1 MYLIKSSTD
10 QDVVIDS
17 SDSVDNIPSLDQC
30 WLQCIT
36 VLSTF
41 ANNSFHMSNQVCL
54 CLLLHFQVPEFAVDR
69 LQRCLLRRGEKVPS
83 GMALLKCYDSII
95 LPLLSHYGTNER
107 DRSYII
113 GITTSTM
120 LASSETL
127 SQQPG
132 YASLW
137 LRFIDLLCSYIREE
151 GGIGEMTTERMKNLL
166 MVMIVEKRFDSMNE
180 VSGQN
185 VLEATM
191 TMLDSY
197 CPSIRRDLE
206 QAFDHS
212 ENPKGGEEE
221 VKSEEVK
228 SEEVKEEVKSEE
240 VKSEEVKEKEEKEEV
255 KSEEVKSEEVKEKEE
270 KEEVKSEE
278 VKSEEVKSEEVKKEE
293 EKEEVKEEEKEEV
306 QTAEE
311 EKDDETHPTE
321 NTQNTPETTQHV
333 PEENAERET
342 QLPSEEIAEKT
353 ITVEENEND
362 VVSKQEEEKKQ
373 EAEEN
378 LQKATQSGDIQNSE
392 DEVITIEDDVCDS
405 TN

>member
-166 MVMIVEKRFDSMNE
+166 MVMIVEKRFDIMNE

-228 SEEVKEEVKSEE
+228 ESEEKKEEVKESEEVKK
-240 VKSEEVKEKEEKEEV
+240 
-255 KSEEVKSEEVKEKEE
+255 
-270 KEEVKSEE
+270 
-278 VKSEEVKSEEVKKEE
+278 EVKKEE

>member
-166 MVMIVEKRFDSMNE
+166 MVMIVEKRFDIMNE

-240 VKSEEVKEKEEKEEV
+240 VKESEEKKEEVKESEEVKK
-255 KSEEVKSEEVKEKEE
+255 
-270 KEEVKSEE
+270 
-278 VKSEEVKSEEVKKEE
+278 EVKKEE

-321 NTQNTPETTQHV
+321 NTQNTPETTQHA
-333 PEENAERET
+333 PEENAEREM
-342 QLPSEEIAEKT
+342 QLPSEETAEKT

-362 VVSKQEEEKKQ
+362 IVSKQEEEKKQ

-392 DEVITIEDDVCDS
+392 DEAITIKEDDVCDS

>member
-54 CLLLHFQVPEFAVDR
+54 LLLLHLQVPEFAVDR

-166 MVMIVEKRFDSMNE
+166 MVMIVEKRFDIMNE

-212 ENPKGGEEE
+212 ENPKGGEDG
-221 VKSEEVK
+221 VK
-228 SEEVKEEVKSEE
+228 SEEVKESEEKKEEVKESEEKKEEVKESEE
-240 VKSEEVKEKEEKEEV
+240 VKKEVKKEEEKEEV
-255 KSEEVKSEEVKEKEE
+255 QTA
-270 KEEVKSEE
+270 
-278 VKSEEVKSEEVKKEE
+278 EE

-321 NTQNTPETTQHV
+321 NTQNTPETTQHA
-333 PEENAERET
+333 PEENAEREM
-342 QLPSEEIAEKT
+342 QLPSEETAEKT

-362 VVSKQEEEKKQ
+362 IVSKQEEEKKQ

>member
-54 CLLLHFQVPEFAVDR
+54 RLLLHLQVPEFAVDR

-166 MVMIVEKRFDSMNE
+166 MVMIVEKRFDIMNE

-212 ENPKGGEEE
+212 ENPKGGEDG
-221 VKSEEVK
+221 VK
-228 SEEVKEEVKSEE
+228 SEEVKESEE
-240 VKSEEVKEKEEKEEV
+240 KKEEVKESEEAKKEAKKEEEKEEV
-255 KSEEVKSEEVKEKEE
+255 KEEE
-270 KEEVKSEE
+270 KK
-278 VKSEEVKSEEVKKEE
+278 EVKKEE

-311 EKDDETHPTE
+311 EKKDDETHPTE

-342 QLPSEEIAEKT
+342 QLPSEETAEKT

-362 VVSKQEEEKKQ
+362 IVSKQEEEKKQ

>member
-41 ANNSFHMSNQVCL
+41 ANNSFHMSNQVCF

-166 MVMIVEKRFDSMNE
+166 MVMIVEKRFDIMNE

-240 VKSEEVKEKEEKEEV
+240 VKSEEVKEK
-255 KSEEVKSEEVKEKEE
+255 
-270 KEEVKSEE
+270 
-278 VKSEEVKSEEVKKEE
+278 E

-392 DEVITIEDDVCDS
+392 DKVITIEDDVCDS

>member
-54 CLLLHFQVPEFAVDR
+54 LLLLHLQVPEFAVDR

-166 MVMIVEKRFDSMNE
+166 MVMIVEKRFDIMNE

-197 CPSIRRDLE
+197 CPSIRRDLV

-212 ENPKGGEEE
+212 ENPKGGEDG
-221 VKSEEVK
+221 VK
-228 SEEVKEEVKSEE
+228 SEEVKESEEKKEEVKESEEKKEEVKESEE
-240 VKSEEVKEKEEKEEV
+240 VKK
-255 KSEEVKSEEVKEKEE
+255 
-270 KEEVKSEE
+270 
-278 VKSEEVKSEEVKKEE
+278 EVKKEE

-311 EKDDETHPTE
+311 EKKDDETHPTE

-362 VVSKQEEEKKQ
+362 IVSKQEEEKKQ

-392 DEVITIEDDVCDS
+392 DEVITIKEDDVCDS

>member
-228 SEEVKEEVKSEE
+228 SEEVKEK
-240 VKSEEVKEKEEKEEV
+240 
-255 KSEEVKSEEVKEKEE
+255 
-270 KEEVKSEE
+270 
-278 VKSEEVKSEEVKKEE
+278 E

-342 QLPSEEIAEKT
+342 QLPSEETAEKT

-362 VVSKQEEEKKQ
+362 IVSKQEEEKKQ

>member
-54 CLLLHFQVPEFAVDR
+54 LLLLHLQVPEFAVDR

-166 MVMIVEKRFDSMNE
+166 MVMIVEKRFDIMNE

-228 SEEVKEEVKSEE
+228 ESEEKKEEVKESEEVKK
-240 VKSEEVKEKEEKEEV
+240 
-255 KSEEVKSEEVKEKEE
+255 
-270 KEEVKSEE
+270 
-278 VKSEEVKSEEVKKEE
+278 EVKKEE

-321 NTQNTPETTQHV
+321 NTQNTPETTQHA
-333 PEENAERET
+333 PEENAEREM
-342 QLPSEEIAEKT
+342 QLPSEETAEKT

-362 VVSKQEEEKKQ
+362 IVSKQEEEKKQ

>member
-166 MVMIVEKRFDSMNE
+166 MVMIVEKRFDIMNE

-212 ENPKGGEEE
+212 ENPKGGEDG

-240 VKSEEVKEKEEKEEV
+240 VKSEEVKESEEKKEEVKEEV
-255 KSEEVKSEEVKEKEE
+255 KSEEVKK
-270 KEEVKSEE
+270 
-278 VKSEEVKSEEVKKEE
+278 EVKKEE

-321 NTQNTPETTQHV
+321 NTQNTPETTQHA
-333 PEENAERET
+333 PEENAEREM
-342 QLPSEEIAEKT
+342 QLPSEETAEKT

-362 VVSKQEEEKKQ
+362 IVSKQEEEKKQ

-392 DEVITIEDDVCDS
+392 DEVITIKEDDVCDS

>member
-166 MVMIVEKRFDSMNE
+166 MVMIVEKRFDIMNE

-212 ENPKGGEEE
+212 ENPKGGEDG

-240 VKSEEVKEKEEKEEV
+240 VKK
-255 KSEEVKSEEVKEKEE
+255 
-270 KEEVKSEE
+270 
-278 VKSEEVKSEEVKKEE
+278 EVKKEE

-321 NTQNTPETTQHV
+321 NTQNTPETTQHA
-333 PEENAERET
+333 PEENAEREM
-342 QLPSEEIAEKT
+342 QLPSEETAEKT

-362 VVSKQEEEKKQ
+362 IVSKQEEEKKQ

-392 DEVITIEDDVCDS
+392 DEVITIKEDDVCDS

>member
-166 MVMIVEKRFDSMNE
+166 MVMIVEKRFDIMNE

-228 SEEVKEEVKSEE
+228 ESEEKKEEVKESEEVKK
-240 VKSEEVKEKEEKEEV
+240 
-255 KSEEVKSEEVKEKEE
+255 
-270 KEEVKSEE
+270 
-278 VKSEEVKSEEVKKEE
+278 EVKKEE

-321 NTQNTPETTQHV
+321 NTQNTPETTQHA
-333 PEENAERET
+333 PEENAEREM
-342 QLPSEEIAEKT
+342 QLPSEETAEKT

-362 VVSKQEEEKKQ
+362 IVSKQEEEKKQ

>member
-166 MVMIVEKRFDSMNE
+166 MVMIVEKRFDIMNE

-228 SEEVKEEVKSEE
+228 ESEEKKEEVKESEEKKEDVKESEEVK
-240 VKSEEVKEKEEKEEV
+240 
-255 KSEEVKSEEVKEKEE
+255 
-270 KEEVKSEE
+270 
-278 VKSEEVKSEEVKKEE
+278 
-293 EKEEVKEEEKEEV
+293 KEEEKEEV

-333 PEENAERET
+333 PEENAEREM
-342 QLPSEEIAEKT
+342 QLPSEETAEKT

-362 VVSKQEEEKKQ
+362 IVSKQEEEKKQ

>member
-166 MVMIVEKRFDSMNE
+166 MVMIVEKRFDIMNE

-212 ENPKGGEEE
+212 ENPKGGEDG

-228 SEEVKEEVKSEE
+228 SEEVKEEVKESEEKKEEVKESEE
-240 VKSEEVKEKEEKEEV
+240 VKK
-255 KSEEVKSEEVKEKEE
+255 
-270 KEEVKSEE
+270 
-278 VKSEEVKSEEVKKEE
+278 EVKKEE
-293 EKEEVKEEEKEEV
+293 EKEEVK
-306 QTAEE
+306 EE

-362 VVSKQEEEKKQ
+362 VVSKQEEEKKH

-392 DEVITIEDDVCDS
+392 DEAITIKEDDVCDS

>member
-54 CLLLHFQVPEFAVDR
+54 LLLLHLQVPEFAVDR

-212 ENPKGGEEE
+212 ENPKGGEDG

-228 SEEVKEEVKSEE
+228 SEEKKEEVKESEEKKEEVKESEEKKEEVKESEE
-240 VKSEEVKEKEEKEEV
+240 VKK
-255 KSEEVKSEEVKEKEE
+255 
-270 KEEVKSEE
+270 
-278 VKSEEVKSEEVKKEE
+278 EVKKEE
-293 EKEEVKEEEKEEV
+293 EKEEVKEEEKEEVQTAEEEKEEV

-321 NTQNTPETTQHV
+321 NTQNTPETTQHA

>member
-54 CLLLHFQVPEFAVDR
+54 LLLLHLQVPEFAVDR

-166 MVMIVEKRFDSMNE
+166 MVMIVEKRFDIMNE

-206 QAFDHS
+206 QAFDH
-212 ENPKGGEEE
+212 
-221 VKSEEVK
+221 
-228 SEEVKEEVKSEE
+228 
-240 VKSEEVKEKEEKEEV
+240 
-255 KSEEVKSEEVKEKEE
+255 
-270 KEEVKSEE
+270 
-278 VKSEEVKSEEVKKEE
+278 
-293 EKEEVKEEEKEEV
+293 
-306 QTAEE
+306 
-311 EKDDETHPTE
+311 
-321 NTQNTPETTQHV
+321 
-333 PEENAERET
+333 
-342 QLPSEEIAEKT
+342 
-353 ITVEENEND
+353 
-362 VVSKQEEEKKQ
+362 
-373 EAEEN
+373 
-378 LQKATQSGDIQNSE
+378 
-392 DEVITIEDDVCDS
+392 
-405 TN
+405 

>member
-228 SEEVKEEVKSEE
+228 ESEEKKEEVKESEEVKK
-240 VKSEEVKEKEEKEEV
+240 
-255 KSEEVKSEEVKEKEE
+255 
-270 KEEVKSEE
+270 
-278 VKSEEVKSEEVKKEE
+278 EVKKEE

-321 NTQNTPETTQHV
+321 NTQNTPETTQHA
-333 PEENAERET
+333 PEENAEREM
-342 QLPSEEIAEKT
+342 QLPSEETAEKT

-362 VVSKQEEEKKQ
+362 IVSKQEEEKKQ

>member
-212 ENPKGGEEE
+212 ENPKGGEDG

-255 KSEEVKSEEVKEKEE
+255 K
-270 KEEVKSEE
+270 
-278 VKSEEVKSEEVKKEE
+278 
-293 EKEEVKEEEKEEV
+293 EEEKEEV

-311 EKDDETHPTE
+311 EKKDDETHPTE
-321 NTQNTPETTQHV
+321 NTQNTPETTQHA
-333 PEENAERET
+333 PEENAEREM
-342 QLPSEEIAEKT
+342 QLPSEETAEKT

-362 VVSKQEEEKKQ
+362 IVSKQEEEKKQ

>member
-54 CLLLHFQVPEFAVDR
+54 CLLLHLQVPEFAVDR

-166 MVMIVEKRFDSMNE
+166 MVMIVEKRFDIMNE

-212 ENPKGGEEE
+212 ENPKGGEDG
-221 VKSEEVK
+221 VK
-228 SEEVKEEVKSEE
+228 SEEVKESEEKKEEVKESEE
-240 VKSEEVKEKEEKEEV
+240 VKKEVKKEEEKEEV
-255 KSEEVKSEEVKEKEE
+255 KK
-270 KEEVKSEE
+270 E

-311 EKDDETHPTE
+311 EKKDDETHPTE
-321 NTQNTPETTQHV
+321 NTQNTPETTQHA

-342 QLPSEEIAEKT
+342 QLPSEETAEKT

-362 VVSKQEEEKKQ
+362 IVSKQEEEKKQ

>member
-212 ENPKGGEEE
+212 ENPKGGEDG
-221 VKSEEVK
+221 VK
-228 SEEVKEEVKSEE
+228 SEEVKESEEKKEEVKESEEKKEEVKESEE
-240 VKSEEVKEKEEKEEV
+240 VKK
-255 KSEEVKSEEVKEKEE
+255 
-270 KEEVKSEE
+270 
-278 VKSEEVKSEEVKKEE
+278 EVKKEE

-392 DEVITIEDDVCDS
+392 DEAITIKEDDVCDS

>member
-166 MVMIVEKRFDSMNE
+166 MVMIVEKRFDIMNE

-212 ENPKGGEEE
+212 ENPKGGEDG
-221 VKSEEVK
+221 VK
-228 SEEVKEEVKSEE
+228 SEEVKESEEKKEEVKESEEKKEEVKESEE
-240 VKSEEVKEKEEKEEV
+240 VKK
-255 KSEEVKSEEVKEKEE
+255 
-270 KEEVKSEE
+270 
-278 VKSEEVKSEEVKKEE
+278 EVKKEE

-362 VVSKQEEEKKQ
+362 IVSKQEEEKKQ

-392 DEVITIEDDVCDS
+392 DEVITIKEDDVCDS

>member
-54 CLLLHFQVPEFAVDR
+54 RLLLHLQVPEFAVDR

-166 MVMIVEKRFDSMNE
+166 MVMIVEKRFDIMNE

-212 ENPKGGEEE
+212 ENPKGGEDG
-221 VKSEEVK
+221 
-228 SEEVKEEVKSEE
+228 VKSEE
-240 VKSEEVKEKEEKEEV
+240 VKSEEVKEK
-255 KSEEVKSEEVKEKEE
+255 
-270 KEEVKSEE
+270 
-278 VKSEEVKSEEVKKEE
+278 E

-333 PEENAERET
+333 PEENAEREM
-342 QLPSEEIAEKT
+342 QLPSEETAEKT

-362 VVSKQEEEKKQ
+362 IVSKQEEEKKQ

>member
-228 SEEVKEEVKSEE
+228 ESEEKKEEVKESEEVKK
-240 VKSEEVKEKEEKEEV
+240 
-255 KSEEVKSEEVKEKEE
+255 
-270 KEEVKSEE
+270 
-278 VKSEEVKSEEVKKEE
+278 EVKKEE

-321 NTQNTPETTQHV
+321 NTQNTPETTQHA

-342 QLPSEEIAEKT
+342 QLPSEETAEKT

-362 VVSKQEEEKKQ
+362 IVSKQEEEKKQ

>member
-166 MVMIVEKRFDSMNE
+166 MVMIVEKRFDIMNE

-228 SEEVKEEVKSEE
+228 SEEKKEEVKESEE
-240 VKSEEVKEKEEKEEV
+240 VKKEAKKEEEKEEV
-255 KSEEVKSEEVKEKEE
+255 
-270 KEEVKSEE
+270 
-278 VKSEEVKSEEVKKEE
+278 KEE

-321 NTQNTPETTQHV
+321 NTQNTPDTTQHA
-333 PEENAERET
+333 PEENAEREM
-342 QLPSEEIAEKT
+342 QLPSEETAEKT

-362 VVSKQEEEKKQ
+362 IVSKQEEEKKQ

-378 LQKATQSGDIQNSE
+378 LQKATQSVDIQNSE

>member
-228 SEEVKEEVKSEE
+228 SEEVKESEE
-240 VKSEEVKEKEEKEEV
+240 KKEEV
-255 KSEEVKSEEVKEKEE
+255 K
-270 KEEVKSEE
+270 
-278 VKSEEVKSEEVKKEE
+278 EVKKEE

-321 NTQNTPETTQHV
+321 NTQNTPETTQHA
-333 PEENAERET
+333 PEENAEREM
-342 QLPSEEIAEKT
+342 QLPSEETAEKT

-362 VVSKQEEEKKQ
+362 IVSKQEEEKKQ

-392 DEVITIEDDVCDS
+392 DEVITIEDDMCDS

>member
-54 CLLLHFQVPEFAVDR
+54 RLLLHLQVPEFAVDR

-166 MVMIVEKRFDSMNE
+166 MVMIVEKRFDIMNE

-212 ENPKGGEEE
+212 ENPKGGEDG

-240 VKSEEVKEKEEKEEV
+240 VKSEEVKEK
-255 KSEEVKSEEVKEKEE
+255 
-270 KEEVKSEE
+270 
-278 VKSEEVKSEEVKKEE
+278 E

-333 PEENAERET
+333 PEENAEREM
-342 QLPSEEIAEKT
+342 QLPSEETAEKT

-362 VVSKQEEEKKQ
+362 IVSKQEEEKKQ

>member
-166 MVMIVEKRFDSMNE
+166 MVMIVEKRFDIMNE

-228 SEEVKEEVKSEE
+228 REEVKET
-240 VKSEEVKEKEEKEEV
+240 
-255 KSEEVKSEEVKEKEE
+255 
-270 KEEVKSEE
+270 
-278 VKSEEVKSEEVKKEE
+278 E

-392 DEVITIEDDVCDS
+392 DEAITIKEDDVCDS

>member
-166 MVMIVEKRFDSMNE
+166 MVMIVEKRFDIMNE

-228 SEEVKEEVKSEE
+228 
-240 VKSEEVKEKEEKEEV
+240 EK
-255 KSEEVKSEEVKEKEE
+255 
-270 KEEVKSEE
+270 
-278 VKSEEVKSEEVKKEE
+278 E

-311 EKDDETHPTE
+311 EKDDETYPTE

-362 VVSKQEEEKKQ
+362 IVSKQEEEKKQ

-392 DEVITIEDDVCDS
+392 DEVITIKEDDVCDS

>member
-166 MVMIVEKRFDSMNE
+166 MVMIVEKRFDIMNE

-212 ENPKGGEEE
+212 ENPKGGEDG
-221 VKSEEVK
+221 VK
-228 SEEVKEEVKSEE
+228 SEEVKESEEKKEEVKESEEKKEEVKESEE
-240 VKSEEVKEKEEKEEV
+240 VKKEEVKEEEK
-255 KSEEVKSEEVKEKEE
+255 
-270 KEEVKSEE
+270 
-278 VKSEEVKSEEVKKEE
+278 EEVKKEE

-321 NTQNTPETTQHV
+321 NTQNTPETTQHA
-333 PEENAERET
+333 PEENAEREM
-342 QLPSEEIAEKT
+342 QLPSEETAEKT

-362 VVSKQEEEKKQ
+362 IVSKQEEEKKQ

>member
-54 CLLLHFQVPEFAVDR
+54 RLLLHLQVPEFAVDR

-166 MVMIVEKRFDSMNE
+166 MVMIVEKRFDIMNE

-228 SEEVKEEVKSEE
+228 ESEEKKEEVKESEEVKK
-240 VKSEEVKEKEEKEEV
+240 
-255 KSEEVKSEEVKEKEE
+255 
-270 KEEVKSEE
+270 
-278 VKSEEVKSEEVKKEE
+278 EVKKEE

-321 NTQNTPETTQHV
+321 NTQNTPETTQHA
-333 PEENAERET
+333 PEENAEREM
-342 QLPSEEIAEKT
+342 QLPSEETAEKT

-362 VVSKQEEEKKQ
+362 IVSKQEEEKKQ

>member
-240 VKSEEVKEKEEKEEV
+240 VKSEEVKEKEEK
-255 KSEEVKSEEVKEKEE
+255 
-270 KEEVKSEE
+270 
-278 VKSEEVKSEEVKKEE
+278 
-293 EKEEVKEEEKEEV
+293 
-306 QTAEE
+306 
-311 EKDDETHPTE
+311 
-321 NTQNTPETTQHV
+321 
-333 PEENAERET
+333 
-342 QLPSEEIAEKT
+342 
-353 ITVEENEND
+353 
-362 VVSKQEEEKKQ
+362 
-373 EAEEN
+373 
-378 LQKATQSGDIQNSE
+378 
-392 DEVITIEDDVCDS
+392 
-405 TN
+405 

>member
-41 ANNSFHMSNQVCL
+41 ANTAFHKSHQVCL

-166 MVMIVEKRFDSMNE
+166 MVMIVEKRFDIMNE

-228 SEEVKEEVKSEE
+228 
-240 VKSEEVKEKEEKEEV
+240 EK
-255 KSEEVKSEEVKEKEE
+255 
-270 KEEVKSEE
+270 
-278 VKSEEVKSEEVKKEE
+278 E

-392 DEVITIEDDVCDS
+392 DEAITIEDDVCDS

>member
-166 MVMIVEKRFDSMNE
+166 MVMIVEKRFDIMNE

-212 ENPKGGEEE
+212 ENPKGGEDG
-221 VKSEEVK
+221 VK
-228 SEEVKEEVKSEE
+228 SEEVKESEEKKEEVKESEEKKEEVKESEE
-240 VKSEEVKEKEEKEEV
+240 VKK
-255 KSEEVKSEEVKEKEE
+255 
-270 KEEVKSEE
+270 
-278 VKSEEVKSEEVKKEE
+278 EVKKEE

-392 DEVITIEDDVCDS
+392 DEVITIKEDDVCDS

>member
-54 CLLLHFQVPEFAVDR
+54 CLLLHLQVPEFAVDR

-166 MVMIVEKRFDSMNE
+166 MVMIVEKRFDIMNE

-228 SEEVKEEVKSEE
+228 ESEEKKEEVKESEEVKK
-240 VKSEEVKEKEEKEEV
+240 
-255 KSEEVKSEEVKEKEE
+255 
-270 KEEVKSEE
+270 
-278 VKSEEVKSEEVKKEE
+278 EVKKEE

-321 NTQNTPETTQHV
+321 NTQNTPETTQHA
-333 PEENAERET
+333 PEENAEREM
-342 QLPSEEIAEKT
+342 QLPSEETAEKT

-362 VVSKQEEEKKQ
+362 IVSKQEEEKKQ

-378 LQKATQSGDIQNSE
+378 LQKATQSVDIQNSE

>member
-54 CLLLHFQVPEFAVDR
+54 LLLLHLQVPEFAVDR

-240 VKSEEVKEKEEKEEV
+240 VKSEEVKESEEKKEEV
-255 KSEEVKSEEVKEKEE
+255 KESEEVKK
-270 KEEVKSEE
+270 
-278 VKSEEVKSEEVKKEE
+278 EVKKEE

-362 VVSKQEEEKKQ
+362 VASKQEEEKKQ

-392 DEVITIEDDVCDS
+392 DEAITIKEDDVCDS

>member
-10 QDVVIDS
+10 QDAVIDS

-54 CLLLHFQVPEFAVDR
+54 LLLLHLQVPEFAVDR

-166 MVMIVEKRFDSMNE
+166 MVMIVEKRFDIMNE

-212 ENPKGGEEE
+212 ENPKGGEDG
-221 VKSEEVK
+221 VK
-228 SEEVKEEVKSEE
+228 SEEVKESEEKKEEVKESEEKKEEVKESEE
-240 VKSEEVKEKEEKEEV
+240 VKKEVKKEEEKEEV
-255 KSEEVKSEEVKEKEE
+255 KEK
-270 KEEVKSEE
+270 
-278 VKSEEVKSEEVKKEE
+278 E

-362 VVSKQEEEKKQ
+362 IVSKQEEEKKQ